1 MKQKKSGRFHILQ
14 RQILRRRLWLMAA
27 VIFYMIMYYP
37 VAIVMLIAR
46 SDENASLQAMTVAAT
61 RSQRLSEVST
71 WIGLRQNFLWVIVII
86 GVVLAIQG
94 FAYLFNMDKL
104 DFYESQP
111 VSRMERFRSI
121 YINGFL
127 LFEIPLV
134 ICLFLAIGCAT
145 LMSGMSN
152 ATLADAMLELV
163 RVTIIFLAS
172 YNVGILAVM
181 LTGNLIMAGLMSGFL
196 LLIDQILMSL
206 IKTLAG
212 TFFRTWTYLGSNS
225 PAFLFSPLYN
235 CLVIQRWM
243 SSQSNWFYSPTTRSL
258 LGKLVQAS
266 WKTDAATIAVG
277 IIVLLIAVRLYRNRK
292 AESAG
297 ATVLHRPVRAVVR
310 IVTSVAVGLFAGNL
324 IINLFGST
332 TSRTGTV
339 FMLIGIIVATVLAAG
354 VIEIIYELDIWR
366 FFGLFAEMAL
376 AAVAAA
382 FIFVLFRYD
391 LIGYDCYVPAA
402 SKVESAALYVYN
414 DSSYDYY
421 SDDSQNTSSQQTVL
435 QTMKLTDIETLEK
448 ITAPAMEAMRTVN
461 DENGSTD
468 GWSAVVCYNLKSGR
482 KVYRSILIP
491 YDTDASALDAVVSS
505 KEYREALIPIY
516 HDDYVAEN
524 SEQYGDLYVLNG
536 LSQTRLNRTLYQ
548 EFAKAYRKDLESS
561 YSYTQMST
569 EQCLGKVIYRSTQPT
584 YIDVE
589 YEVYPSYTNTLQ
601 FLQEHGIDLTK
612 VSYDNVTAVSV
623 YEYTEDDTL
632 QASYSDPEQIREIL
646 DSCNIVMSSNWK
658 RSDEVDYSTDI
669 SLTYASSQNM
679 SYYGVYFR
687 TGEMPEFVEKDL
699 EDSVEES
706 D

>member
-1 MKQKKSGRFHILQ
+1 MKLKKSDRFHILQ

-46 SDENASLQAMTVAAT
+46 SNENASLQAMTEAAT
-61 RSQRLSEVST
+61 KSQRLSEVAT

-86 GVVLAIQG
+86 GVILAIQG

-111 VSRMERFRSI
+111 VSRMERFRNI

-134 ICLFLAIGCAT
+134 ICLFLSIGCAA
-145 LMSGMSN
+145 LMSGMSS
-152 ATLADAMLELV
+152 TTFADAMLELV

-181 LTGNLIMAGLMSGFL
+181 LTGNLIMAGLMSVFL
-196 LLIDQILMSL
+196 LLIDQIVMRL
-206 IKTLAG
+206 IETLAG
-212 TFFRTWTYLGSNS
+212 TFFRTWTYLGSDS

-243 SSQSNWFYSPTTRSL
+243 SSQSNWFYSPTTSSL
-258 LGKLVQAS
+258 LEKLVQAS
-266 WKTDAATIAVG
+266 WKTDVATIAVG

-297 ATVLHRPVRAVVR
+297 ATVLYRPVRAVVR

-391 LIGYDCYVPAA
+391 LIGYDRYVPAA

-421 SDDSQNTSSQQTVL
+421 SDESQNTSSQQTVL

-491 YDTDASALDAVVSS
+491 YDTDTSALDAVVSS
-505 KEYREALIPIY
+505 TEYREALIPIY

-524 SEQYGDLYVLNG
+524 SEQYGDLYVMNG
-536 LSQTRLNRTLYQ
+536 LSQIRLDRTLYQ

-561 YSYTQMST
+561 YSYTLMST
-569 EQCLGKVIYRSTQPT
+569 ERCIGKVIYRSAQPT

-589 YEVYPSYTNTLQ
+589 YEVYPSYMNTLQ

-623 YEYTEDDTL
+623 YEYTEDDTM
-632 QASYSDPEQIREIL
+632 QASYSDPEQIQEIL
-646 DSCNIVMSSNWK
+646 DSCNIVMTSNWK
-658 RSDEVDYSTDI
+658 RNDEVDYSTDI

-699 EDSVEES
+699 EASAEES